1 MTMDA
6 TPGDAPATAT
16 IVAADAVDKLAAL
29 ATISRVVG
37 APVSGAGT
45 ATPTIA
51 LADGVWVQIEIPK
64 FGEPPPLA
72 IDVHAAAGSTVARE
86 HAEHL
91 LALLQRHTAWDLVR
105 AYPVAVA

>member
-1 MTMDA
+1 MTLRE
-6 TPGDAPATAT
+6 APATVT

-37 APVSGAGT
+37 APVNGAGT
-45 ATPTIA
+45 AAPKIA

-72 IDVHAAAGSTVARE
+72 IDVHATAGAAAARE
-86 HAEHL
+86 HAERL
-91 LALLQRHTAWDLVR
+91 LALLHDHTSWGLVR
-105 AYPVAVA
+105 AYPDAAA